1 MVTKEYISPEGVF
14 KARGFVHAVRAGNTI
29 YVAGQGGYAPDDSI
43 AKGDF
48 NAQAHQAFANMKRV
62 LEAAG
67 ATMQDVVK
75 LTYYFANLAEDAP
88 KIGEAYAKY
97 FGKHLVAATA
107 LQVTL
112 AYPEMLLEVE
122 AVAVVD

>member
-1 MVTKEYISPEGVF
+1 MTKEFISPEGVF
-14 KARGFVHAVRAGNTI
+14 KARGYVHTAKAGNTI
-29 YVAGQGGYAPDDSI
+29 YVAGQGGYDPDGNI
-43 AKGDF
+43 VKGDF
-48 NAQAHQAFANMKRV
+48 SAQAHQAFENMKRV

-75 LTYYFANLAEDAP
+75 LNYYFANLAEDAS
-88 KIGEAYAKY
+88 KVGDAYRKY

-107 LQVTL
+107 IQVTL

-122 AVAVVD
+122 AVAVMD

>member
-1 MVTKEYISPEGVF
+1 MTKEYISPEGVF
-14 KARGFVHAVRAGNTI
+14 KARGFVHAVKAGNTI
-29 YVAGQGGYAPDDSI
+29 YVSGQGGYAPDDSI

-48 NAQAHQAFANMKRV
+48 NAQAHQAFANMKCV

-75 LTYYFANLAEDAP
+75 LTYYFANLEEDAP
-88 KIGEAYAKY
+88 KIGDAYAKY
-97 FGKHLVAATA
+97 FGKHMVAATA
-107 LQVTL
+107 IQVTL
-112 AYPEMLLEVE
+112 AYPDMLLEVE